1 MPTGKVKFYDSKKGF
16 GFLQSDDGQEVH
28 LPSSALPSG
37 VTELR
42 AGTRMEFGI
51 AEGRRGLQALSATV
65 IDRGTSVVRNQRP
78 KPQDMAT
85 IMDDLIRWLDTASTS
100 LRKGSYPSR
109 SQSEKLAQVLRKV
122 ADDLDA

>member
-51 AEGRRGLQALSATV
+51 AEGRRGLQALSATI

-85 IMDDLIRWLDTASTS
+85 MMDDLIRWLDSASTS
-100 LRKGSYPSR
+100 LRKGKYPPR

>member
-1 MPTGKVKFYDSKKGF
+1 MPTGKVKFYDSAKGF

-42 AGTRMEFGI
+42 AGTRLEFGV
-51 AEGRRGLQALSATV
+51 AEGRRGLQALSARI
-65 IDRGTSVVRNQRP
+65 IDAGPSVVRATRRP
-78 KPQDMAT
+78 PEEMAVL
-85 IMDDLIRWLDTASTS
+85 IEDLIKWLDGASNG
-100 LRKGSYPSR
+100 LRKGKYPQR
-109 SQSEKLAQVLRKV
+109 AQAEKMAQVLRRV